1 MDRIDPLYFAVS
13 DRIDV
18 SEETRIKATSEEAG
32 RWAEENRGNGKL
44 LKFRQSNR
52 RLIHGTAATPN
63 FISEIFY
70 LCNAMG
76 HYGYLKTTQTYDD
89 FAKHHDELQRHHD
102 MINGDG
108 SWIGV
113 SRPRTSVCPFC
124 VHVVFRV
131 PPMHGRKQPS
141 TK

>member
-1 MDRIDPLYFAVS
+1 MVSYLDSGDRVELF
-13 DRIDV
+13 
-18 SEETRIKATSEEAG
+18 
-32 RWAEENRGNGKL
+32 N
-44 LKFRQSNR
+44 F
-52 RLIHGTAATPN
+52 GTAAAPN

-113 SRPRTSVCPFC
+113 SHTHSSTCSVLTCFSESFPRTD
-124 VHVVFRV
+124 
-131 PPMHGRKQPS
+131 
-141 TK
+141 